1 MSSELILRKKED
13 AVLLLT
19 MNRPERR
26 NAFNHHLY
34 KALADALV
42 EAAADDDVHVVVVT
56 GTGGA
61 FSAGQDF
68 SEMTD
73 APPADAGP
81 HGFAVLMDVLCTFDK
96 PVIAAVNG
104 VAVGL
109 GMTMLLHCD
118 VVYVAES
125 ARMRCPF
132 VTLGVVPEAA
142 SSYLLPATIGFQRAA
157 EVLYTAAWIDAARA
171 LELGIA
177 ARVLPDAE
185 LLAVGARQGGRD
197 RRAPAARGAPHQAA
211 PARDAQRRGPRGT
224 RARGRGLR
232 RAHRLARE
240 PRGDHRLLRAPPA
253 GLPQE
258 GLNGRAGGGAAPCS
272 TTAKLTPVRSGGSA
286 GSGRRCRGRS

>member
-1 MSSELILRKKED
+1 MSSELILKKKEN

-26 NAFNHHLY
+26 NAFNHGLY
-34 KALADALV
+34 RALSDALAD
-42 EAAADDDVHVVVVT
+42 AAADDDVHVVVLT
-56 GTGGA
+56 GTSGA

-81 HGFAVLMDVLCTFDK
+81 HGFQLLMDALCAFDK

-104 VAVGL
+104 VAVGI

-142 SSYLLPATIGFQRAA
+142 SSYLLPLIVGFQRAA
-157 EVLYTAAWIDAARA
+157 EVLYTAAWVDAARA

-177 ARVLPDAE
+177 ARVLPDADVLPTALAKAAE
-185 LLAVGARQGGRD
+185 IAVHPPGAVRHTKRLLLAT
-197 RRAPAARGAPHQAA
+197 RADQVRAAR
-211 PARDAQRRGPRGT
+211 RREDEAFAERIGSPENIEAITAFFET
-224 RARGRGLR
+224 RTPDFR
-232 RAHRLARE
+232 R
-240 PRGDHRLLRAPPA
+240 
-253 GLPQE
+253 
-258 GLNGRAGGGAAPCS
+258 S
-272 TTAKLTPVRSGGSA
+272 
-286 GSGRRCRGRS
+286 

>member
-1 MSSELILRKKED
+1 MSSELILRAGRD

-26 NAFNHHLY
+26 NAFNHQLY
-34 KALADALV
+34 RALSQALQ
-42 EAAADDDVHVVVVT
+42 EARADDDVHVVVVT
-56 GTGGA
+56 GSGTS

-81 HGFAVLMDVLCTFDK
+81 HGFQTLLDELCGFDK
-96 PVIAAVNG
+96 PLIAAVNG

-118 VVYVAES
+118 LVYVADS

-157 EVLYTAAWIDAARA
+157 EALYTAEWIDAARA
-171 LELGIA
+171 VALGIA
-177 ARVLPDAE
+177 ARALPDAE
-185 LLAVGARQGGRD
+185 LLDTALARAREIAAHPPRAVRHTKQLLLAT
-197 RRAPAARGAPHQAA
+197 RADAVRAARAREDAA
-211 PARDAQRRGPRGT
+211 FAERIGSPENIEAITAFFERRPPDFRRPRG
-224 RARGRGLR
+224 
-232 RAHRLARE
+232 
-240 PRGDHRLLRAPPA
+240 
-253 GLPQE
+253 
-258 GLNGRAGGGAAPCS
+258 
-272 TTAKLTPVRSGGSA
+272 
-286 GSGRRCRGRS
+286 

>member
-1 MSSELILRKKED
+1 MANEQTAGSELILRTQDD

-42 EAAADDDVHVVVVT
+42 DAARDDDVHVVVVT
-56 GTGGA
+56 GTAGA

-68 SEMTD
+68 AEMTE
-73 APPADAGP
+73 APPVDDGP
-81 HGFAVLMDVLCTFDK
+81 HGFQVLMDVLCGFDK
-96 PVIAAVNG
+96 PLLAAVNG

-142 SSYLLPATIGFQRAA
+142 SSYLLPAIIGFQRAA
-157 EVLYTAAWIDAARA
+157 EVLYTATWIDAARA

-177 ARVLPDAE
+177 ARVLPDDRLLEVAREKAAE
-185 LLAVGARQGGRD
+185 IAQHPPRAVRHTKQLLLAT
-197 RRAPAARGAPHQAA
+197 RADAVRAAR
-211 PARDAQRRGPRGT
+211 
-224 RARGRGLR
+224 
-232 RAHRLARE
+232 ARE
-240 PRGDHRLLRAPPA
+240 DQAFAERIGSPENLEAITAFFERRPPDF
-253 GLPQE
+253 
-258 GLNGRAGGGAAPCS
+258 RKKS
-272 TTAKLTPVRSGGSA
+272 
-286 GSGRRCRGRS
+286 

>member
-1 MSSELILRKKED
+1 MSSELILSKKED
-13 AVLLLT
+13 SVLLLT

-26 NAFNHHLY
+26 NAFNHGLY
-34 KALADALV
+34 RAFADALSA
-42 EAAADDDVHVVVVT
+42 AAADDDVHVVVIT
-56 GTGGA
+56 GTSGA

-73 APPADAGP
+73 APPADSGP
-81 HGFAVLMDVLCTFDK
+81 HGFQVLMDVLCAFDK

-104 VAVGL
+104 VAVGI

-142 SSYLLPATIGFQRAA
+142 SSYLLPLIVGFQRAA

-177 ARVLPDAE
+177 ARMLPDADVLPAALAKAAE
-185 LLAVGARQGGRD
+185 IAVHPPVAVRHTKRLLLATRADQVRAARQ
-197 RRAPAARGAPHQAA
+197 
-211 PARDAQRRGPRGT
+211 
-224 RARGRGLR
+224 
-232 RAHRLARE
+232 RE
-240 PRGDHRLLRAPPA
+240 DEAFAERIGSPENMEAI
-253 GLPQE
+253 
-258 GLNGRAGGGAAPCS
+258 
-272 TTAKLTPVRSGGSA
+272 TAFFEKRTPDFRKKS
-286 GSGRRCRGRS
+286 

>member
-1 MSSELILRKKED
+1 MSDERLAMSSDLVLRRKED

-34 KALADALV
+34 KALADALSD
-42 EAAADDDVHVVVVT
+42 AAADDDVHVVVVT
-56 GTGGA
+56 GTAGA

-68 SEMTD
+68 SEMTE
-73 APPADAGP
+73 APPADSGP
-81 HGFAVLMDVLCTFDK
+81 HGFQVLMEVLCTFDK
-96 PVIAAVNG
+96 PLIAAVNG

-118 VVYVAES
+118 VVYVAAS

-142 SSYLLPATIGFQRAA
+142 SSYLLPVTIGYQRAA

-177 ARVLPDAE
+177 TCVLPEAE
-185 LLAVGARQGGRD
+185 LLGAALAKAGEIAAHPPRAVQHTKRLLLATRADAIRAARAREDEAFTERIGSPENLEAITAFFE
-197 RRAPAARGAPHQAA
+197 RRAP
-211 PARDAQRRGPRGT
+211 DFRRKG
-224 RARGRGLR
+224 
-232 RAHRLARE
+232 
-240 PRGDHRLLRAPPA
+240 
-253 GLPQE
+253 
-258 GLNGRAGGGAAPCS
+258 
-272 TTAKLTPVRSGGSA
+272 
-286 GSGRRCRGRS
+286 

>member
-1 MSSELILRKKED
+1 MSSELILRNHED

-19 MNRPERR
+19 MNRPERK

-42 EAAADDDVHVVVVT
+42 AAAADDDVHVVVVT

-61 FSAGQDF
+61 FSSGQDF

-73 APPADAGP
+73 APPVDQGP
-81 HGFAVLMDVLCTFDK
+81 HGFQVLMDVLCGFDK

-118 VVYVAES
+118 IVYLAES

-177 ARVLPDAE
+177 ARVLPDADLLPTALAKAGE
-185 LLAVGARQGGRD
+185 IAVHPPRAVRHTKQLLLATRADAIRVARAREDEAFAERIGSPENLEAITAFFE
-197 RRAPAARGAPHQAA
+197 RRAPDFRKKG
-211 PARDAQRRGPRGT
+211 
-224 RARGRGLR
+224 
-232 RAHRLARE
+232 
-240 PRGDHRLLRAPPA
+240 
-253 GLPQE
+253 
-258 GLNGRAGGGAAPCS
+258 
-272 TTAKLTPVRSGGSA
+272 
-286 GSGRRCRGRS
+286 

>member
-1 MSSELILRKKED
+1 MASDLILQRRED

-26 NAFNHHLY
+26 NAFNHGLY
-34 KALADALV
+34 RALADAL
-42 EAAADDDVHVVVVT
+42 EAARGDDEVHVVVVT
-56 GTGGA
+56 GTAGA

-68 SEMTD
+68 SEMTE

-81 HGFAVLMDVLCTFDK
+81 HGFQVLMERLCEFDK
-96 PVIAAVNG
+96 PLVAAVNG

-118 VVYVAES
+118 VVYLAES

-142 SSYLLPATIGFQRAA
+142 SSWLLPATIGFQRAA
-157 EVLYTAAWIDAARA
+157 EVLYTAAWLDASRA

-185 LLAVGARQGGRD
+185 LVDAALAKAREIAAHPPRAVQHTKRLLLATRADAVRAARAREDEAFAERIGSPENLEAISAFFE
-197 RRAPAARGAPHQAA
+197 RRAPDFKKTRG
-211 PARDAQRRGPRGT
+211 
-224 RARGRGLR
+224 
-232 RAHRLARE
+232 
-240 PRGDHRLLRAPPA
+240 
-253 GLPQE
+253 
-258 GLNGRAGGGAAPCS
+258 
-272 TTAKLTPVRSGGSA
+272 
-286 GSGRRCRGRS
+286 

>member
-1 MSSELILRKKED
+1 MSSELILRRKED

-34 KALADALV
+34 KALADALA

-68 SEMTD
+68 SEMTE
-73 APPADAGP
+73 APPVDSGP
-81 HGFAVLMDVLCTFDK
+81 HGFQVLMEILCSFDK

-118 VVYVAES
+118 IVYVAES

-142 SSYLLPATIGFQRAA
+142 SSYLLPATIGYQRAA

-177 ARVLPDAE
+177 ARVLPDARLPE
-185 LLAVGARQGGRD
+185 VALGKAAEIAVHPPRAVRHTKQLLLATRAAEIRAARAREDEAFAERIGSPENLEAITAFFE
-197 RRAPAARGAPHQAA
+197 RRAP
-211 PARDAQRRGPRGT
+211 DFRRKG
-224 RARGRGLR
+224 
-232 RAHRLARE
+232 
-240 PRGDHRLLRAPPA
+240 
-253 GLPQE
+253 
-258 GLNGRAGGGAAPCS
+258 
-272 TTAKLTPVRSGGSA
+272 
-286 GSGRRCRGRS
+286 

>member
-1 MSSELILRKKED
+1 MSSELILREHAD
-13 AVLLLT
+13 SVLVLT
-19 MNRPERR
+19 MNRPERK

-34 KALADALV
+34 KALADALSA
-42 EAAADDDVHVVVVT
+42 AAADDDVHVVVVT

-73 APPADAGP
+73 APPVDSGP
-81 HGFAVLMDVLCTFDK
+81 HGFQVLMDVLCGFDK
-96 PVIAAVNG
+96 PLIAAVNG

-142 SSYLLPATIGFQRAA
+142 SSYLLPAIVGFQRAA

-177 ARVLPDAE
+177 TRVVPDADVLATARAKAAE
-185 LLAVGARQGGRD
+185 IAVHPPRAVRHTKRLLLATRNEQVR
-197 RRAPAARGAPHQAA
+197 AAR
-211 PARDAQRRGPRGT
+211 
-224 RARGRGLR
+224 
-232 RAHRLARE
+232 ARE
-240 PRGDHRLLRAPPA
+240 DEAFAERIGSPENLEAITAFFERRPPDF
-253 GLPQE
+253 
-258 GLNGRAGGGAAPCS
+258 RKKS
-272 TTAKLTPVRSGGSA
+272 
-286 GSGRRCRGRS
+286 

>member
-1 MSSELILRKKED
+1 MSSELILAKKED

-26 NAFNHHLY
+26 NAFNHGLY
-34 KALADALV
+34 RALADALSA
-42 EAAADDDVHVVVVT
+42 AAADDDVHVVVLT

-73 APPADAGP
+73 APPADSGP
-81 HGFAVLMDVLCTFDK
+81 HGFQVLMDVLCAFDK
-96 PVIAAVNG
+96 PVVAAVNG

-132 VTLGVVPEAA
+132 VTLGVIPEAA

-171 LELGIA
+171 VELGIA
-177 ARVLPDAE
+177 TRVLPDVE
-185 LLAVGARQGGRD
+185 LLAVALAKAAQIAVHPP
-197 RRAPAARGAPHQAA
+197 RAVRHTKRLLLATRADAVRAAR
-211 PARDAQRRGPRGT
+211 
-224 RARGRGLR
+224 
-232 RAHRLARE
+232 ARE
-240 PRGDHRLLRAPPA
+240 DEAFAERIGSPENLEAI
-253 GLPQE
+253 
-258 GLNGRAGGGAAPCS
+258 
-272 TTAKLTPVRSGGSA
+272 TAFFEKRTPDFRKKG
-286 GSGRRCRGRS
+286 

>member
-1 MSSELILRKKED
+1 MSELILRKKED
-13 AVLLLT
+13 AILLLT

-26 NAFNHHLY
+26 NAFNHQLY

-61 FSAGQDF
+61 FSSGQDF

-81 HGFAVLMDVLCTFDK
+81 HGFQVLMDILCGFDK

-118 VVYVAES
+118 IVYVGAS

-157 EVLYTAAWIDAARA
+157 ELLYTAAWVDAARA
-171 LELGIA
+171 VELGIA

-185 LLAVGARQGGRD
+185 LLPTALAKAAEIAVHPPRAVRHTKQLLLATRADAIRAARAREDEAFAERIGSPENMEAITAFFE
-197 RRAPAARGAPHQAA
+197 RRAPDFRK
-211 PARDAQRRGPRGT
+211 
-224 RARGRGLR
+224 
-232 RAHRLARE
+232 
-240 PRGDHRLLRAPPA
+240 
-253 GLPQE
+253 
-258 GLNGRAGGGAAPCS
+258 NG
-272 TTAKLTPVRSGGSA
+272 
-286 GSGRRCRGRS
+286 

>member
-1 MSSELILRKKED
+1 MSNELILRSKEN
-13 AVLLLT
+13 AILVLT

-26 NAFNHHLY
+26 NAFNHQLY

-42 EAAADDDVHVVVVT
+42 EAAGDDDVHVVVVT
-56 GTGGA
+56 GSGGA

-68 SEMTD
+68 SEMTE
-73 APPADAGP
+73 APPVDSGP
-81 HGFAVLMDVLCTFDK
+81 HGFQVLMEALCSFDK

-118 VVYVAES
+118 IVYVAES

-142 SSYLLPATIGFQRAA
+142 SSFLLPATIGYQRAA

-177 ARVLPDAE
+177 ARVLPDGDLLPVALAKAGE
-185 LLAVGARQGGRD
+185 IAVHPPRAVRHTKRLLLAT
-197 RRAPAARGAPHQAA
+197 RAAEIRAAR
-211 PARDAQRRGPRGT
+211 
-224 RARGRGLR
+224 
-232 RAHRLARE
+232 ARE
-240 PRGDHRLLRAPPA
+240 DEAFAERIGSPENLEAITAFFERRPPDF
-253 GLPQE
+253 
-258 GLNGRAGGGAAPCS
+258 
-272 TTAKLTPVRSGGSA
+272 
-286 GSGRRCRGRS
+286 RRKG

>member
-1 MSSELILRKKED
+1 MSSELILQTRHD

-26 NAFNHHLY
+26 NAFNHALY
-34 KALADALV
+34 RALAGALR
-42 EAAADDDVHVVVVT
+42 AARDDDAVHVVVLT
-56 GTGGA
+56 GTGAG

-73 APPADAGP
+73 APPADQGP
-81 HGFAVLMDVLCTFDK
+81 HGFQTLMDELCAFDK
-96 PVIAAVNG
+96 PLIAAVNG

-157 EVLYTAAWIDAARA
+157 EVLYTAEWIDAPRA
-171 LELGIA
+171 VELGIA
-177 ARVLPDAE
+177 ASMLPDAE
-185 LLAVGARQGGRD
+185 LLDAALAKARQIAAHPP
-197 RRAPAARGAPHQAA
+197 RAVRHTKQLLLATRADAVRAARAREDAA
-211 PARDAQRRGPRGT
+211 FAERIGSPENIAAITEFFARRRG
-224 RARGRGLR
+224 
-232 RAHRLARE
+232 
-240 PRGDHRLLRAPPA
+240 
-253 GLPQE
+253 
-258 GLNGRAGGGAAPCS
+258 
-272 TTAKLTPVRSGGSA
+272 
-286 GSGRRCRGRS
+286 